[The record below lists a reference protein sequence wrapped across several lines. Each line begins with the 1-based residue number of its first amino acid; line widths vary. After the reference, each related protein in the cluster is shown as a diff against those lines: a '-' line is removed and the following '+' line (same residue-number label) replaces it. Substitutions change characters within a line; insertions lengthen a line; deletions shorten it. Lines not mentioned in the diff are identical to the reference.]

1 MTTEHRPRGRPRT
14 SGTLHCDRCGGQVAK
29 IRVHWPDGAICG
41 ICFTTATHTRGPCT
55 ACGDTRL
62 LPGKDGG
69 GENICRDCAGITT
82 LMRCDTCS
90 AEAERFRN
98 GNCIRC
104 VLHADL
110 TAVLQPNTP
119 PDLRL
124 KRLVAVFA
132 DSERPE
138 SIYTWKR
145 GIGAHSLLTQLG
157 TRELTISHEAFDAL
171 PASNAVEHLRET
183 LTHHGMLPPRDR
195 HLAAFERWLDE
206 RIRSLADHRD
216 IQSPIERFGR
226 WHHLKRLRAKSLPG
240 KNMNF
245 AVRSA
250 KQEITESGRFL
261 AWLQSE
267 HHSTCTSIR
276 QSHIDDYLSS
286 GPSTRHAIGTF
297 IVWLVASR
305 EIAKVRVP
313 RREAQSAPILTQAAR
328 ISHIRTC
335 LTAGEIPAADRV
347 AALILLLYAHPVGKI
362 AALKATA
369 IEARPDGL
377 YLRLGSVPAL
387 LPSQVSETF
396 WDYLQNRPN
405 QQTTNTNSPWLFPGN
420 LPGQHTHPEGMLQR
434 LRNWGIDLNGVRNTA
449 LRDLARQLNPT
460 ALADSLG
467 YSSQTIHKH
476 AAAAAAARSDYIDL
490 KTSQLRSSPKPNT
503 REELN
508 PYR

>member
-1 MTTEHRPRGRPRT
+1 M
-14 SGTLHCDRCGGQVAK
+14 
-29 IRVHWPDGAICG
+29 HWPDGAICG
-41 ICFTTATHTRGPCT
+41 ICFTTATHTRGDCA
-55 ACGDTRL
+55 ACGNTRL
-62 LPGKDGG
+62 LPGKDTDGG
-69 GENICRDCAGITT
+69 NICRDCAGITT
-82 LMRCDTCS
+82 LMRCDTCGD
-90 AEAERFRN
+90 EAERFRS

-104 VLHADL
+104 VLRADL

-132 DSERPE
+132 DAERPE

-145 GIGAHSLLTQLG
+145 GIEAHSLLTRLG
-157 TRELTISHEAFDAL
+157 TRELAMSHEAFDTL

-195 HLAAFERWLDE
+195 QLAAFERWLE
-206 RIRSLADHRD
+206 MRIASLADHFD
-216 IQSPIERFGR
+216 IQAPIERFGR

-261 AWLQSE
+261 AWLESE
-267 HHSTCTSIR
+267 HDVTFKGIR

-286 GPSTRHAIGTF
+286 GPSTRHTMRTF
-297 IVWLVASR
+297 IVWLVTSH
-305 EIAKVRVP
+305 EIATVQVP
-313 RREAQSAPILTQAAR
+313 RREAQSTPILTQAAR
-328 ISHIRTC
+328 IRHIRVC
-335 LTAGEIPAADRV
+335 LTAGEMPPADRV

-362 AALKATA
+362 AALKATT

-377 YLRLGSVPAL
+377 YLHLGSEPVL
-387 LPSQVSETF
+387 LPSQVTETF
-396 WDYLQNRPN
+396 WNYVQHRPN

-420 LPGQHTHPEGMLQR
+420 LPGQHTHPDGMLQR
-434 LRNWGIDLNGVRNTA
+434 LRNWGIDLNGVRNAT
-449 LRDLARQLNPT
+449 LRDLTRQLNPT

-467 YSSQTIHKH
+467 YSTPVIHQH
-476 AAAAAAARSDYIDL
+476 AAAAAAPMSDYIEL
-490 KTSQLRSSPKPNT
+490 KSSQLRSSPQPTT
-503 REELN
+503 REE
-508 PYR
+508 

>member
-1 MTTEHRPRGRPRT
+1 MTTEHRSRGRPRT
-14 SGTLHCDRCGGQVAK
+14 SGTLHCDRCGSQVAK

-41 ICFTTATHTRGPCT
+41 ICFTTATHTRGHCA
-55 ACGDTRL
+55 ACDDTRL
-62 LPGKDGG
+62 LPGKNAA

-82 LMRCDTCS
+82 LLRYDTCGE
-90 AEAERFRN
+90 EAERFRN

-104 VLHADL
+104 VLHTDL

-132 DSERPE
+132 GAERPE

-145 GIGAHSLLTQLG
+145 GIGASALLTRLG

-195 HLAAFERWLDE
+195 HLATFERWLDE

-261 AWLQSE
+261 AWLQAE
-267 HHSTCTSIR
+267 HGLTYADIR
-276 QSHIDDYLSS
+276 QSHIDDYLSC
-286 GPSTRHAIGTF
+286 GPTTRHTIGTF
-297 IVWLVASR
+297 IAWLVTSR

-313 RREAQSAPILTQAAR
+313 RREARSTPILTQATR
-328 ISHIRTC
+328 LRHIRTC
-335 LTAGEIPAADRV
+335 LTAEEIPAADRV

-377 YLRLGSVPAL
+377 YLRLGSMPAL
-387 LPSQVSETF
+387 LPAQVTETF
-396 WDYLQNRPN
+396 WDYLQHRPN
-405 QQTTNTNSPWLFPGN
+405 QRTTNTNSPWLFPGS
-420 LPGQHTHPEGMLQR
+420 LPGQHTHPEGLLQR
-434 LRNWGIDLNGVRNTA
+434 LRSWGIDLNGVRNTA
-449 LRDLARQLNPT
+449 LRELSRELNPT

-467 YSSQTIHKH
+467 YSRPIIHQH
-476 AAAAAAARSDYIDL
+476 AAAAAAPMSDYSDL
-490 KTSQLRSSPKPNT
+490 KAAQLKPTPRPKATPS
-503 REELN
+503 R
-508 PYR
+508 